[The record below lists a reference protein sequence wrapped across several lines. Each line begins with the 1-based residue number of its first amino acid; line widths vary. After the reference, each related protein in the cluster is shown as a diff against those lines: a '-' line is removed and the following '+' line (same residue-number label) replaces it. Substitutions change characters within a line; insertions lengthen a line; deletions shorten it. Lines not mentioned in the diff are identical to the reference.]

1 MASYDTKKANSPLS
15 TPYSPIGYA
24 AASPCEPHIMKA
36 RQAGLHDGWI
46 ASVTQSCASVTQ
58 AEIEALRAQPAQI
71 EPVIVKG

>member
-1 MASYDTKKANSPLS
+1 
-15 TPYSPIGYA
+15 
-24 AASPCEPHIMKA
+24 MKA

-71 EPVIVKG
+71 EPVIVKS